1 MAESVGVFVQHDAI
15 DEEGS
20 SKDFDIEDLFRK
32 PKQAEGGEEQEEK
45 AAGEGPQ
52 DGQKVAVEE
61 ELVAVEKEGPAGE
74 KREEAAKASK
84 EADAQPPAAEG
95 AGGKLPPKG
104 TVAIEA

>member
-1 MAESVGVFVQHDAI
+1 MVAESVGVFVQHDAI

-45 AAGEGPQ
+45 AAGEGAKE
-52 DGQKVAVEE
+52 GQKVAVEE
-61 ELVAVEKEGPAGE
+61 GRVAVEKEGASSE
-74 KREEAAKASK
+74 KQEEAAKASK
-84 EADAQPPAAEG
+84 EADAQPPTTEG
-95 AGGKLPPKG
+95 AGGKG

>member
-45 AAGEGPQ
+45 AAAGEGAKE
-52 DGQKVAVEE
+52 GQKVAVEE
-61 ELVAVEKEGPAGE
+61 GELVAVEKEGAASE

-84 EADAQPPAAEG
+84 EADAQPPTTDG
-95 AGGKLPPKG
+95 AGGKG